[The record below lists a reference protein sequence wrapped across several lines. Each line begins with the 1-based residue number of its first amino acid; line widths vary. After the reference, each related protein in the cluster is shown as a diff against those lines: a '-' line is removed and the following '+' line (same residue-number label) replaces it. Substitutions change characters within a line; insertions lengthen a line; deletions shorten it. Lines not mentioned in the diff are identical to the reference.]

1 MLNYFNVY
9 MYVPGTSY
17 QTLNENIFLSCVLM
31 RTIFPKSLFTQIW
44 IKKTEKS
51 CHTVQPAKTVTSP
64 GSALQGT
71 FRRLHVVCQMSS
83 KTHDMCLTLS
93 RTPSQFFVHASIH
106 FPAPC
111 LMLNKRT
118 CGQKDIRLLSHFVHV
133 YFKP

>member
-9 MYVPGTSY
+9 MCVPGTSY

-44 IKKTEKS
+44 IKKLRNHATRCSLRKQSPLLVLHCKERFAGYTWCVKS
-51 CHTVQPAKTVTSP
+51 KWE
-64 GSALQGT
+64 
-71 FRRLHVVCQMSS
+71 MSS
-83 KTHDMCLTLS
+83 KTHGMCLTLS

-118 CGQKDIRLLSHFVHV
+118 CG
-133 YFKP
+133 